1 MPSDSLGSPLR
12 AFGRVSAY
20 GLFTLALLP
29 VQAALVST
37 GWRARDRL
45 PIWYHRRC
53 CRLLGFRVVRRGKP
67 KQDGPV
73 LFVSNHCSYLD
84 ITVLGS
90 LVPASFVA
98 KADVARWPLFGTL
111 AKLQRSVFVDRQ
123 SFRAV
128 KHRDEMSER
137 LEAGDN
143 LILFPEGTSNDGN
156 RVLPFKSS
164 LLSVAELEPGGRPLT
179 VQPVSI
185 AYTMLDGLPMGRY
198 LRPFFAW
205 YGDMDMASHLW
216 QWAGLGRLT
225 VVVRFHEPVTLARFG
240 SRKVLSEYCHAVISR
255 GLSEALAGRRLSR
268 ESRQATALDAELK
281 ALIPGTVADRRA
293 QEQAGGEPDGDPPT

>member
-1 MPSDSLGSPLR
+1 MASESLGSPLR
-12 AFGRVSAY
+12 ALSRVSAY
-20 GLFTLALLP
+20 GIFTVALIP
-29 VQAALVST
+29 IQAVLVLT
-37 GWRARDRL
+37 GWRARVSL
-45 PIWYHRRC
+45 PVWYHRRC
-53 CRLLGFRVVRRGKP
+53 CRLLGIRAVRRGKP
-67 KQDGPV
+67 VQDGPV

-98 KADVARWPLFGTL
+98 KTEVARWPLFGAL
-111 AKLQRSVFVDRQ
+111 AKLQRSVFVDRK

-128 KHRDEMSER
+128 KHRDEMSAR
-137 LEAGDN
+137 LEAGDS
-143 LILFPEGTSNDGN
+143 LILFPEGTSSDGN

-164 LLSVAELEPGGRPLT
+164 LLSVAELEPGGQPLT

-205 YGDMDMASHLW
+205 YGDMDMVSHLW

-240 SRKVLSEYCHAVISR
+240 SRKILSEHCYAVVSR
-255 GLSEALAGRRLSR
+255 GMSEALAGRRQTAR
-268 ESRQATALDAELK
+268 PRQEAALDANVK
-281 ALIPGTVADRRA
+281 ALVPGNVADGRDR
-293 QEQAGGEPDGDPPT
+293 EQVGHEPDESPPA

>member
-1 MPSDSLGSPLR
+1 
-12 AFGRVSAY
+12 
-20 GLFTLALLP
+20 
-29 VQAALVST
+29 
-37 GWRARDRL
+37 
-45 PIWYHRRC
+45 
-53 CRLLGFRVVRRGKP
+53 VVRRGKP

-293 QEQAGGEPDGDPPT
+293 HEQAGGEPDGDPPT

>member
-12 AFGRVSAY
+12 AFGRVGAY

-29 VQAALVST
+29 VQAALVPT

-179 VQPVSI
+179 IQPVSI

-293 QEQAGGEPDGDPPT
+293 HEQAGGEPDGDPPT